1 MKHILFCGGGS
12 AGHTVPNLAVMQEL
26 EGKCR
31 LTYAGSSGGIEE
43 RLAKEAG
50 YLFYGVP
57 CPKLVRSL
65 TPKNLTLPFRMAQS
79 ERRALA
85 LLNELKPDLVFSK
98 GGYASLPYLFAARRL
113 HIPALTHESD
123 LSPGLA
129 TRLTARRCKL
139 VLTSFEETAR
149 RFANGRCVGSPMR
162 KELFAGSPSRA
173 RAKYGFS
180 RKKPVLLVLGGG
192 SGSRTLN
199 EAVSAHLPALLDAF
213 QILHLYGKGS
223 PLQSAPSSAPRG
235 YTALPFEPDMASAY
249 AAADFV
255 LSRAGSNTV
264 FEALA
269 LKKPALLVPLERA
282 SRGDQ
287 LENAR
292 YFEERGLCHVL
303 REREL
308 ARPDALPSALSA
320 LIRDEA
326 LRARLQNAPVQNGTP
341 AILRAIE
348 ETLGAL

>member
-26 EGKCR
+26 KGNCR
-31 LTYAGSSGGIEE
+31 LSYAGSSGGIEE

-50 YLFYGVP
+50 YPFYGVP

-65 TPKNLTLPFRMAQS
+65 TPKNLALPFRMAQS

-85 LLNELKPDLVFSK
+85 LLKKLKPDLIFSK

-180 RKKPVLLVLGGG
+180 RERPVLLVLGGG

-199 EAVSAHLPALLDAF
+199 EAMRAHLPALLGQF
-213 QILHLYGKGS
+213 QILHLCGKSS
-223 PLQSAPSSAPRG
+223 PLADTPRG
-235 YTALPFEPDMASAY
+235 YRALSYEPDMASAY

-269 LKKPALLVPLERA
+269 LQKPALLVPLEHA

-292 YFEERGLCHVL
+292 YFEARGLCHVL

-308 ARPDALPSALSA
+308 ARPEALPSALFA
-320 LIRDEA
+320 LQEDKA
-326 LRARLQNAPVQNGTP
+326 LRTRLQNTPVQNGTP

>member
-1 MKHILFCGGGS
+1 
-12 AGHTVPNLAVMQEL
+12 
-26 EGKCR
+26 
-31 LTYAGSSGGIEE
+31 
-43 RLAKEAG
+43 
-50 YLFYGVP
+50 
-57 CPKLVRSL
+57 
-65 TPKNLTLPFRMAQS
+65 
-79 ERRALA
+79 
-85 LLNELKPDLVFSK
+85 
-98 GGYASLPYLFAARRL
+98 
-113 HIPALTHESD
+113 
-123 LSPGLA
+123 
-129 TRLTARRCKL
+129 
-139 VLTSFEETAR
+139 
-149 RFANGRCVGSPMR
+149 MR
-162 KELFAGSPSRA
+162 KELFAGSPGRA
-173 RAKYGFS
+173 RAKYGF
-180 RKKPVLLVLGGG
+180 RKGKPVLLVLGGG

-269 LKKPALLVPLERA
+269 LQKPALLVPLERA

-308 ARPDALPSALSA
+308 TRPEALPSALSA
-320 LIRDEA
+320 LQEDEA
-326 LRARLQNAPVQNGTP
+326 LRARLQNTPVQNGTP
-341 AILRAIE
+341 AILRAIK
-348 ETLGAL
+348 ETLGAF

>member
-1 MKHILFCGGGS
+1 MKHLLFCGGGS
-12 AGHTVPNLAVMQEL
+12 AGHVVPNLAVMQEL
-26 EGKCR
+26 RGSCT
-31 LTYAGSSGGIEE
+31 LTYAGSTGGIEE
-43 RLAKEAG
+43 RLATEAG
-50 YLFYGVP
+50 YPFYGID

-65 TPKNLTLPFRMAQS
+65 TPQNLTLPFRLTQAMRS
-79 ERRALA
+79 ALA
-85 LLNELKPDLVFSK
+85 LLKELKPDLVFSK
-98 GGYASLPYLFAARRL
+98 GGYASLPYLLAAHKL

-129 TRLTARRCKL
+129 TRLMAHRCKF

-162 KELFAGSPSRA
+162 RELFTGERTRA

-180 RKKPVLLVLGGG
+180 GKRPVLLVLGGG
-192 SGSRTLN
+192 SGSHTLN
-199 EAVSAHLPALLDAF
+199 EAVRAHLPALLDEF
-213 QILHLYGKGS
+213 QLLHLCGRGS
-223 PLQSAPSSAPRG
+223 AAPQAPRG
-235 YTALPFEPDMASAY
+235 YVQREYENDMAAAY

-292 YFEERGLCHVL
+292 YFQERGLSHVL
-303 REREL
+303 REGEL
-308 ARPDALPSALSA
+308 ARPEALLKALA
-320 LIRDEA
+320 FLRKDEA
-326 LRARLQNAPVQNGTP
+326 LQARLEKTPIRNGTP
-341 AILRAIE
+341 AVLAAIE
-348 ETLGAL
+348 ETLGTL

>member
-12 AGHTVPNLAVMQEL
+12 AGHTVPNLAVMQDL

-50 YLFYGVP
+50 YPFYGVP

-65 TPKNLTLPFRMAQS
+65 TPQNLTLPFRLLRA
-79 ERRALA
+79 ETGALA
-85 LLNELKPDLVFSK
+85 LLKELRPDLVFSK

-113 HIPALTHESD
+113 HIPSLTHESD

-162 KELFAGSPSRA
+162 KELFTGSPSRA

-180 RKKPVLLVLGGG
+180 RERPVLLVLGGG

-199 EAVSAHLPALLDAF
+199 EAVRAHLPALLKQF
-213 QILHLYGKGS
+213 QILHLCGKSS
-223 PLQSAPSSAPRG
+223 PLQSAPRG
-235 YTALPFEPDMASAY
+235 YRALSYEPDMASAY

-269 LKKPALLVPLERA
+269 LQKPALLVPLEHA

-287 LENAR
+287 LENAL
-292 YFEERGLCHVL
+292 YFEARGLCRVL

-308 ARPDALPSALSA
+308 ARPEALSSALFA
-320 LIRDEA
+320 LFQDEA

-348 ETLGAL
+348 ETLGAF

>member
-12 AGHTVPNLAVMQEL
+12 AGHTVPNLAVMQDL

-50 YLFYGVP
+50 YPFYGVP

-123 LSPGLA
+123 LSAGLA

-199 EAVSAHLPALLDAF
+199 EAVRACLPALLDQF

-223 PLQSAPSSAPRG
+223 PLQSAPRG
-235 YTALPFEPDMASAY
+235 YTALSYEPDMASAY

-308 ARPDALPSALSA
+308 ARPEALPSALSA

-326 LRARLQNAPVQNGTP
+326 LRARLEHTPVRNGTP
-341 AILRAIE
+341 AILRAVE
-348 ETLGAL
+348 ETLGTL

>member
-1 MKHILFCGGGS
+1 M
-12 AGHTVPNLAVMQEL
+12 
-26 EGKCR
+26 
-31 LTYAGSSGGIEE
+31 
-43 RLAKEAG
+43 
-50 YLFYGVP
+50 
-57 CPKLVRSL
+57 
-65 TPKNLTLPFRMAQS
+65 
-79 ERRALA
+79 
-85 LLNELKPDLVFSK
+85 
-98 GGYASLPYLFAARRL
+98 
-113 HIPALTHESD
+113 
-123 LSPGLA
+123 
-129 TRLTARRCKL
+129 
-139 VLTSFEETAR
+139 
-149 RFANGRCVGSPMR
+149 
-162 KELFAGSPSRA
+162 
-173 RAKYGFS
+173 
-180 RKKPVLLVLGGG
+180 LLVLGGG

-199 EAVSAHLPALLDAF
+199 EAVRACLPALLDKL

-223 PLQSAPSSAPRG
+223 PLSNTPRG
-235 YTALPFEPDMASAY
+235 YTARSYEPDMASAY

-308 ARPDALPSALSA
+308 ARPEALPSALSA

-326 LRARLQNAPVQNGTP
+326 LRARLQNTPVQNGTP

-348 ETLGAL
+348 ETLGTP